1 MILLSDDRYE
11 TPSASLLLKLGI
23 EDITLVLRCQWLRW
37 YGHVQRAMSCIK
49 SITNFTFSSTRKKGR
64 PRKTWSECVK
74 TDVDKCGLASID
86 PLDRDARKAGVRHV
100 PGAANLIEWDTDS
113 NLI

>member
-1 MILLSDDRYE
+1 M
-11 TPSASLLLKLGI
+11 
-23 EDITLVLRCQWLRW
+23 
-37 YGHVQRAMSCIK
+37 
-49 SITNFTFSSTRKKGR
+49 
-64 PRKTWSECVK
+64 K

-86 PLDRDARKAGVRHV
+86 PLERDVRKAGVRHV